1 MIGFIE
7 SPSDRHYKQT
17 NKHAITKQI
26 ARMTWKSLNML
37 PHTLSK
43 RTNLMFH
50 QVIKTYI
57 ESCKLLFW
65 HTESIVLVRVLKLG
79 FSFLAFPSANHQLSD
94 WISKKSISFF
104 VFIQV
109 DQHRMKQLNGYV
121 VFCRIHQKLI
131 GMEYMVYG
139 Y

>member
-1 MIGFIE
+1 
-7 SPSDRHYKQT
+7 
-17 NKHAITKQI
+17 
-26 ARMTWKSLNML
+26 ML

-57 ESCKLLFW
+57 ESCKLMFW
-65 HTESIVLVRVLKLG
+65 QTEPIVFVRVLKFG

-94 WISKKSISFF
+94 RISKKSIGFF
-104 VFIQV
+104 VFTKV

-121 VFCRIHQKLI
+121 VFCMIHQKLI
-131 GMEYMVYG
+131 DMEYRV
-139 Y
+139 